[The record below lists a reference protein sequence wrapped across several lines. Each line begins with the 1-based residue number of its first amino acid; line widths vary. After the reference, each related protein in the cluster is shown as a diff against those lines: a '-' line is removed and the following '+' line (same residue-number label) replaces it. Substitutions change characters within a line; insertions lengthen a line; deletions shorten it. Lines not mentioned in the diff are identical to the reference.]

1 MKMKE
6 ETDNTKSSIPRQFRI
21 RIRQGINRVKNFH
34 GDPHFV
40 AMGMAI
46 GVFVAATPTMPFQT
60 AIAVALAFIL
70 RSSKAAAVIGVW
82 ISNPITFPVF
92 YLASYKVGALL
103 FGISA
108 AYDSGGDPV
117 DILKLG
123 TEVTIAAVTG
133 GIIIGLCLAITTYFI
148 TRKLYTKIRSSE
160 KSNHNS
166 AVKAGCNSDIKLSL
180 PVNHDNP

>member
-1 MKMKE
+1 MTE
-6 ETDNTKSSIPRQFRI
+6 VTDNPKSSIPHRLWI
-21 RIRQGINRVKNFH
+21 RIRQWIDCVKNFH

-46 GVFVAATPTMPFQT
+46 GVFVAATPSMPFQT

-70 RSSKAAAVIGVW
+70 RSSKAAAAIGVW

-103 FGISA
+103 FGLSNTF
-108 AYDSGGDPV
+108 DSSSEPV

-123 TEVTIAAVTG
+123 AEVTIAAVTG
-133 GIIIGLCLAITTYFI
+133 GIIIGILLALTTYFI
-148 TRKLYTKIRSSE
+148 TRKIYSKIRSLE
-160 KSNHNS
+160 KLNQNN
-166 AVKAGCNSDIKLSL
+166 ACEGRL
-180 PVNHDNP
+180 